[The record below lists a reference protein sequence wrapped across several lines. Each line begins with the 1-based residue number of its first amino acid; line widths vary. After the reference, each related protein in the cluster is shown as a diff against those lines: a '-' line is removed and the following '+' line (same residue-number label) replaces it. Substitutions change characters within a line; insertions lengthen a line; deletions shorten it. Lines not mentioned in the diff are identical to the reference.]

1 MDDLTDMLYDNFVS
15 KNDPSSAVKF
25 VFIKRELDG
34 LTKDRIKEDAVTSE
48 DMPSTS
54 NAGNGIDKILQ
65 LPEPCQRKTN
75 KHFKRPNCGILTK
88 DSVIEQYEKIEN
100 EKQEAEQQKVKR
112 REIRENRKK
121 IKEERNKT
129 EDKPK
134 RGRPRKN

>member
-1 MDDLTDMLYDNFVS
+1 MLYENFVL
-15 KNDPSSAVKF
+15 KNTVSSAVKF
-25 VFIKRELDG
+25 VFIKRELDE
-34 LTKDRIKEDAVTSE
+34 LIKDTIKERAGTSG

-100 EKQEAEQQKVKR
+100 EK
-112 REIRENRKK
+112 
-121 IKEERNKT
+121 
-129 EDKPK
+129 
-134 RGRPRKN
+134 